1 MENVEEK
8 VNQRSQP
15 VHHDTWKIV
24 VVALCSLLVLVIVF
38 GAGMLAGLEK
48 AEFSQH
54 WQTGYYPRMVLNAH
68 GVAGPVIR
76 VNQDSLVI
84 EDRDGSEKTALVSP
98 DTTIK
103 EDGNTIGISQVKLND
118 QVVVIGSPDDQGEVK
133 ASIIRVMDDGTP
145 TPTVPAK

>member
-1 MENVEEK
+1 
-8 VNQRSQP
+8 
-15 VHHDTWKIV
+15 
-24 VVALCSLLVLVIVF
+24 
-38 GAGMLAGLEK
+38 
-48 AEFSQH
+48 
-54 WQTGYYPRMVLNAH
+54 
-68 GVAGPVIR
+68 
-76 VNQDSLVI
+76 
-84 EDRDGSEKTALVSP
+84 LVSP